1 VAVVELGGDGNEF
14 ASDTDERILVGL
26 NFGVAAFEKF
36 DPRVNKE
43 GAEDI
48 DEPVE
53 AIDESDAGKDEEGT
67 KKESSDDAP
76 EKGGELSFFGDGEIG
91 EENGEDKNVIYTEG
105 EFDDVAGKEFHGGLG
120 AEGEGDDH
128 TEGQGEGDPAGSGL
142 ERAAKIDGAGV
153 AMEED
158 QVGRE
163 EGEDER
169 SEKNPAEMKMRDFH
183 GVTW

>member
-1 VAVVELGGDGNEF
+1 MAVMEMGGDGNEF
-14 ASDTDERILVGL
+14 SSDTDERILVGL
-26 NFGVAAFEKF
+26 NFSVAAFEEF
-36 DPRVNKE
+36 DPRVDEE
-43 GAEDI
+43 GAEDV

-53 AIDESDAGKDEEGT
+53 AIDEGDAGKDEEGT

-91 EENGEDKNVIYTEG
+91 EENGEDKNVIHAEG
-105 EFDDVAGKEFHGGLG
+105 EFDNVAGKEFHGGLG

-128 TEGQGEGDPAGSGL
+128 TKGQSEGDPAGGGL

-153 AMEED
+153 AMEKD
-158 QVGRE
+158 QVGSE
-163 EGEDER
+163 EGEDEG
-169 SEKNPAEMKMRDFH
+169 SEKNPAEMKMRNFH

>member
-1 VAVVELGGDGNEF
+1 MAVVEMGGDGNEF
-14 ASDTDERILVGL
+14 AGDTNERILVGL
-26 NFGVAAFEKF
+26 NFSVAAFEKF
-36 DPRVNKE
+36 DPRVNEE
-43 GAEDI
+43 GAEDV

-53 AIDESDAGKDEEGT
+53 AIDEGDAGKDEEGA

-91 EENGEDKNVIYTEG
+91 EENGEDKNVIHTEG
-105 EFDDVAGKEFHGGLG
+105 EFDDVAGKKFHGGLS

-128 TEGQGEGDPAGSGL
+128 TEGQGEGDPAGGGL

-153 AMEED
+153 AMEKD

-163 EGEDER
+163 EREDEW

>member
-1 VAVVELGGDGNEF
+1 MAVVELGGDGNEF
-14 ASDTDERILVGL
+14 ASNTDERILVGL
-26 NFGVAAFEKF
+26 NFSVAALEQF
-36 DPRVNKE
+36 DPRVDEE
-43 GAEDI
+43 GAEDV

-53 AIDESDAGKDEEGT
+53 AIDEGDTGKDEEGS

-76 EKGGELSFFGDGEIG
+76 EKGGELSFFGDGEIS
-91 EENGEDKNVIYTEG
+91 EEYGEDKNVIHTEG
-105 EFDDVAGKEFHGGLG
+105 EFDNIAGKEFHGGLG

-128 TEGQGEGDPAGSGL
+128 TEGQGEGDPAGGGL

-153 AMEED
+153 AMEKD

-163 EGEDER
+163 EREDEW